1 MVFDRFHPRQE
12 VTSSTVLS
20 NWEIEELKLG
30 RSVCLAIPA
39 HNEERTIGPLLDT
52 IQSSWIWK
60 NRLIDEIVV
69 VDDRSTDNTVQRA
82 TRPGVTVAA
91 TDDHCRHMGGSRGKG
106 DAIWTSLR
114 SSSSYFMVWI
124 DGDVVDF
131 DPDNAYRLVRPLLDD
146 PTLALVKGSFTR
158 MHDGRPTP
166 GGRLTLLTAR
176 PLLELLMP
184 EIADLHEPLGGFFAA
199 PRHVIGSLWLDADYG
214 IDIGIVIDLVNLFGR
229 SSIHE
234 VNLGPIEHTSRDI
247 ESLGPSAT
255 MVARAILSRTV
266 TPSLYDESP
275 DIGVLLN
282 ADVESRRRPALA
294 MGLSGNHSP

>member
-1 MVFDRFHPRQE
+1 MVSDKLHSRQD
-12 VTSSTVLS
+12 VASSTVLS
-20 NWEIEELKLG
+20 ELEVEELKLG

-39 HNEERTIGPLLDT
+39 HNEERTIGPLLDA
-52 IQSSWIWK
+52 IQGSWIWK
-60 NRLIDEIVV
+60 HRLVDEIVV
-69 VDDRSTDNTVQRA
+69 VDDRSTDRTSENALRS
-82 TRPGVTVAA
+82 GVTVVS
-91 TDDHCRHMGGSRGKG
+91 TVDQCRHMGGSRGKG

-114 SSSSYFMVWI
+114 SSSSYFMVWV

-131 DPDNAYRLVRPLLDD
+131 DPDIVHRLVRPLLDD
-146 PTLALVKGSFTR
+146 SSLALVKGSFTR
-158 MHDGRPTP
+158 MHQGQPTP

-184 EIADLHEPLGGFFAA
+184 EIADLCEPLGGFFAA
-199 PRHVIGSLWLDADYG
+199 PRHVVGSLWLDADYG

-229 SSIHE
+229 DSVHE
-234 VNLGPIEHTSRDI
+234 VNLGPIEHTSRDL
-247 ESLGPSAT
+247 ESLCPSAT

-266 TPSLYDESP
+266 TPFLYDESP

-282 ADVESRRRPALA
+282 ADVESRRRPALT